1 MFHSVSRTNWAEMTR
16 LFPWFLSV
24 SIGMYRRP
32 DRNAPPTRLLSVHPS
47 DFTHLDS
54 NCRSRT
60 CRRNQARCHS
70 ARIGRIHQSA
80 WFGPSWTVRNGDF
93 STKPLS
99 SGVGRRS
106 GIGVS
111 AGVGPHP
118 LEPWTRRRSVQ
129 FGSMWPNPIQAPGG
143 LAWDPGGL
151 PQGRVSVFRY
161 VCVWYSG

>member
-1 MFHSVSRTNWAEMTR
+1 MTR